1 MELFASRE
9 IAHPAGEVF
18 SFVSDAANNPRWQQ
32 GMRRCEW
39 TSPPPIAVGSIYEQE
54 ASLLGRR
61 VVSRFEVTD
70 YEADRSITITTIE
83 SSFPI
88 TVRRT
93 VEVLGSDRC
102 RVEAR
107 ISGEPGRLFAI
118 AGPLLRW
125 WAQRSVDADYDR
137 LVKLLES

>member
-9 IAHPAGEVF
+9 IARPAEEVF
-18 SFVSDAANNPRWQQ
+18 SFVADAANNPRWQK

-39 TSPPPIAVGSIYEQE
+39 TSPPPIAVGSVYEQE

-61 VVSRFEVTD
+61 IVSRFEVTD
-70 YEADRSITITTIE
+70 YEPGRSITITTIE
-83 SSFPI
+83 STFPI
-88 TVRRT
+88 TVRRS
-93 VEVLGSDRC
+93 VEPLGPGRC
-102 RVEAR
+102 RVKAR
-107 ISGEPGRLFAI
+107 ISGQPGRLFTI

-137 LVKLLES
+137 LVQLLES